1 MENYIKAQITI
12 NAPISKVWDALINPD
27 VTAQYMF
34 GCRVTSDWTA
44 GSTVDWVGMVDG
56 KPVTFVTG
64 KLITLDAPN
73 TFVYSVIDPLAA
85 YPHTPENHLIVSC
98 HLTEADGVTAL
109 AISQGDYTTVAEG
122 EKRYGHGT
130 DGWDQLL
137 VAIKNL
143 LETA

>member
-34 GCRVTSDWTA
+34 GCRVTSDWMP
-44 GSTVDWVGMVDG
+44 GSRVDWVGEVDG
-56 KPVTFVTG
+56 KSVTFVTG
-64 KLITLDAPN
+64 RLITLDAPS

-85 YPHTPENHLIVSC
+85 YPQTPENHLIVSC
-98 HLTEADGVTAL
+98 HITEANGVTEL
-109 AISQGDYTTVAEG
+109 AISQGDYSTVAEG
-122 EKRYGHGT
+122 EKRYGNGAV
-130 DGWDQLL
+130 GWDQLL